1 MADFKFYYPIQVR
14 YGDLDPQWHV
24 NNTRFLA
31 YIEQARLAYMMSLG
45 LFDGKSFH
53 DMGTITADVHI
64 AYLGQIRLGQD
75 IQVGVRVARLG
86 NKSIR
91 YEAQIEDR
99 QSEQVLARC
108 EIVSVGFD
116 YHRQVSLPIP
126 EQWRRVISDFEGIP
140 PGPQQI

>member
-1 MADFKFYYPIQVR
+1 MTAFKFYYPIQVR

-75 IQVGVRVARLG
+75 IQIGVRVSRLG

-99 QSEQVLARC
+99 QDGRALARC

-126 EQWRRVISDFEGIP
+126 AHWREVIAAFEGIP
-140 PGPQQI
+140 PGPQ